1 MDHESVARLGTFDVE
16 GACLRIGPLAALH
29 ASGVNA
35 ARIDREGDN
44 VIAWLD
50 TQRGFMR
57 AGEGVVEL
65 CGLKPMGFSEAGRSQ
80 RKRQEQQFHLHP
92 PVWESISEQLL
103 PSCGR

>member
-1 MDHESVARLGTFDVE
+1 M
-16 GACLRIGPLAALH
+16 GPLAALH

-35 ARIDREGDN
+35 ACVDREGDN

-50 TQRGFMR
+50 AKHGFMR

-65 CGLKPMGFSEAGRSQ
+65 CGFKSMGFSEAGGSQ

-92 PVWESISEQLL
+92 PVWESISESLL
-103 PSCGR
+103 PAALETTQPEPYQSE